1 MTAQRRAGY
10 SHRRTKGEDRIS
22 PKLANEDIAGGAVT
36 YCFMHKDAPAARKQ
50 AAKKGKGDSD
60 EDDDDDVGAAAAA
73 AGDEGGSASDSDAGE
88 SGDAA
93 DSGADSG
100 ADDE

>member
-22 PKLANEDIAGGAVT
+22 PKLANEDIAAGAVT

-50 AAKKGKGDSD
+50 AAKKGKGGS
-60 EDDDDDVGAAAAA
+60 DDDDDEDEDVGAPAGA
-73 AGDEGGSASDSDAGE
+73 AGDEGESASGSDAE
-88 SGDAA
+88 DSGDAA
-93 DSGADSG
+93 DSGAD
-100 ADDE
+100 DE